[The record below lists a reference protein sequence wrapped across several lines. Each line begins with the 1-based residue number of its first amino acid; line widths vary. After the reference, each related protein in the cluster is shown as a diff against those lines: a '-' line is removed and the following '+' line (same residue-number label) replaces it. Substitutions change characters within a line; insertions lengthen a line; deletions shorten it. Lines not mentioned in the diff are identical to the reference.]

1 MPTKKKAVKKK
12 ATKKKAAAKK
22 AAATPKKKAA
32 ATKAAEP
39 KETVAKPAAAAAP
52 AAEEPAEASK
62 SVATKKEEAL
72 NIFDKPK
79 KKRVRKRA
87 GVSDEPVV
95 PEGPPKRTVEDDKN
109 EALSLF
115 EETERRTATK
125 GKKKILGDAQI
136 EAIKG
141 KNESL
146 PPISKLK
153 TDVDSTGS
161 ADWAKMKAKNLPEA
175 DGGEEMP
182 EPADAEVV
190 ETESSDED
198 GDEKTIHIKPPIIV
212 KDLAERMGLKPFL
225 LIKDL
230 IELDVFADTNK
241 AIEPDIAAKV
251 CEKHGFTFEK
261 EKREKGGGVHKVEE
275 VIEEPEAPE
284 VEEVDKMELRAPIV
298 TMMGHVDH
306 GKTSLLDAIRGSK
319 VTDGEAGGITQH
331 VAAYRV
337 DKGDLAVTFIDTPG
351 HAAFTQMRSRGAKVT
366 DIVILVIAAD
376 DGLMPQTLEALNHA
390 RAAGV
395 KIMVALNKC
404 DLESADPNRVKG
416 QLQEHDLAPEDW
428 GGETSVTEV
437 SAATGAGVD
446 ALFELIAL
454 EAEVL
459 ELKANANAGVRAPVI
474 EARVIPGQGPTA
486 SVIVQSGTLK
496 PGTPFICGPY
506 WGKVKGLTNTKGE
519 RVKEAGPSTP
529 VEVHGFSELPHVGD
543 ELVEMDSEKAAK
555 KLSNDRVE
563 ERRIAKLSKPKR
575 TLESLF
581 KQAGGERPLLNLIIR
596 SDVQGTAE
604 AIVGALEDIPTE
616 KVDLNFLHVGAGA
629 ITESDVLLAG
639 ASSAIV
645 IGFNTKVESKA
656 AKAAKSEN
664 VEVKLFSII
673 YELIDQVTEAMLDSL
688 EPETREKVLGHA
700 EVLQVFKVSKGR
712 IGGSVVKDGKI
723 VRGARAR
730 VLRGGQP
737 IYDGG
742 FHTLKRFTEDVQEVR
757 QGLECGVKLGNYND
771 YEVGDI
777 IECYELEKLAQTL

>member
-12 ATKKKAAAKK
+12 ATKKKAVAKK

-32 ATKAAEP
+32 APEAAEV
-39 KETVAKPAAAAAP
+39 KEAVAKPAAAGKP
-52 AAEEPAEASK
+52 VETTK

-87 GVSDEPVV
+87 GVSDEPEV
-95 PEGPPKRTVEDDKN
+95 PAGPPKRTVEDDKN
-109 EALSLF
+109 DALSLF
-115 EETERRTATK
+115 EETERRSATK
-125 GKKKILGDAQI
+125 GKKKILGEAQI

-146 PPISKLK
+146 PPISKLRSEAG
-153 TDVDSTGS
+153 STGS
-161 ADWAKMKAKNLPEA
+161 PDWAKMKAKN
-175 DGGEEMP
+175 MP
-182 EPADAEVV
+182 VV
-190 ETESSDED
+190 EEVEVAPESNDKAAAEAESGEVEI
-198 GDEKTIHIKPPIIV
+198 GDDKIIHIKPPIIV

-251 CEKHGFTFEK
+251 CEKHGYTFEK

-284 VEEVDKMELRAPIV
+284 EEEVEKMELRAPIV

-366 DIVILVIAAD
+366 DIVILVVAAD

-416 QLQEHDLAPEDW
+416 QLQEYDLAPEDW

-437 SAATGAGVD
+437 SATTGAGVEE
-446 ALFELIAL
+446 LFELIAL

-486 SVIVQSGTLK
+486 SVIVQSGTLR

-506 WGKVKGLTNTKGE
+506 WGKVKGLTNTAGE

-563 ERRIAKLSKPKR
+563 ERRITKLSKPKR

-581 KQAGGERPLLNLIIR
+581 KQAGGERPVLNLIIR

-645 IGFNTKVESKA
+645 IGFNTKVEGKA

-730 VLRGGQP
+730 VIRGGQP
-737 IYDGG
+737 TYDGG